1 MSPRS
6 RVACPSQHRRSM
18 TFLEVIH
25 PVRSEDLPRVADV
38 WEASVRAAHGCVSE
52 AYIQFFKPL
61 ARDELLR
68 LVELASVRDEKGE
81 IVGFVGVADG
91 KIEALFVH
99 PAQRRS
105 GVGRRLA
112 AYAVSRGAT
121 SVDVD
126 EQNEAAVS
134 FFRGLGFEVE
144 ARSDLNAM
152 GKAFSVLH
160 LRLPSSR
167 VRSC

>member
-1 MSPRS
+1 MKY
-6 RVACPSQHRRSM
+6 
-18 TFLEVIH
+18 LDVIH
-25 PVRSEDLPRVADV
+25 PVRSADLPRVVDV
-38 WEASVRAAHGCVSE
+38 WEASVRASHGFVSD

-68 LVELASVRDEKGE
+68 LVELASVRDDAGQ

-99 PAQRRS
+99 PDRRRS

-112 AYAVSRGAT
+112 TYAVSRGAT

-126 EQNEAAVS
+126 EQNEAGVR
-134 FFRGLGFEVE
+134 FFRALGFQVA
-144 ARSDLNAM
+144 ARSDVDAM
-152 GKAFSVLH
+152 GKAFPVLH
-160 LRLPSSR
+160 MRAPA
-167 VRSC
+167 

>member
-1 MSPRS
+1 MR
-6 RVACPSQHRRSM
+6 
-18 TFLEVIH
+18 FLEVIH
-25 PVRSEDLPRVADV
+25 PVRSEDLPRILDV
-38 WEASVRAAHGCVSE
+38 WEASVRAAPGVVSE

-68 LVELASVRDEKGE
+68 LVDLASIRDDSGE
-81 IVGFVGVADG
+81 IVGFVGVADE

-112 AYAVSRGAT
+112 NYAVSRGAT

-126 EQNEAAVS
+126 EQNEAAVR
-134 FFRGLGFEVE
+134 FFRVLGFEIA
-144 ARSDLNAM
+144 ARSDVDAM
-152 GKAFSVLH
+152 GKAFPVLH
-160 LRLPSSR
+160 MR
-167 VRSC
+167 VPTADPRRPC